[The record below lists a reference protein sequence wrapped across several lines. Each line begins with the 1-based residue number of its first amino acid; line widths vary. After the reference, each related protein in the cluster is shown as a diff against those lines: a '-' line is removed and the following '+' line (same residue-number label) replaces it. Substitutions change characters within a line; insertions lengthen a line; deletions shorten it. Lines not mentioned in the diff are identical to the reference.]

1 MRAIETRDIPHT
13 MAKKPA
19 PPRVLVVDD
28 EPLIRW
34 SVAETLAD
42 RGYEVVET
50 GDACGARATAGS
62 AVDGFD
68 VVLLDYRLPDSDDL
82 GLLASL
88 RVLSPRSQ
96 IILMTAF
103 GTPDVVRGAL
113 DLGAY
118 RVVGKPFEMQT
129 IADLVTQAYVAGP
142 LRETH

>member
-1 MRAIETRDIPHT
+1 MKPVEAGDFPQTA
-13 MAKKPA
+13 AKKSARPK
-19 PPRVLVVDD
+19 VLVVDD

-42 RGYEVVET
+42 RGYEVIQT
-50 GDACGARATAGS
+50 GDAHGARATIVDAP
-62 AVDGFD
+62 DGFD
-68 VVLLDYRLPDSDDL
+68 VVVLDYRLPDSDDL

-88 RVLSPRSQ
+88 RTLSPETQ

-118 RVVGKPFEMQT
+118 RVVGKPFEMQA
-129 IADLVTQAYVAGP
+129 IADLVTQAYAAGP
-142 LRETH
+142 SKPQ